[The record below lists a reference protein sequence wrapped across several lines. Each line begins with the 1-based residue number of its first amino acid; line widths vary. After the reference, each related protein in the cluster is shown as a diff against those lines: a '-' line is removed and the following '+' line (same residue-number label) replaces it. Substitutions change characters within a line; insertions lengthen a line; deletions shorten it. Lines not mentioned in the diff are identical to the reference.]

1 MLLLFPDQLQN
12 THPIGGKASALRDLT
27 RTGFL
32 IPEWFV
38 VIAETPTDLDDTALL
53 AACAR
58 LSPDDTFAVRSS
70 APGEDSAGH
79 SFAGQFE
86 SHLFV
91 RASDVPA
98 RVRDVLASGQSER
111 VAAYRREHGL
121 PDAGLPRVLVQ
132 RMIDADE
139 AGVAFSADPVS
150 GLATLA
156 VVSAV
161 SGVGERLV
169 SGDADGETLHLDR
182 SGHVLSRKSPDG
194 PVLNNDEAARVA
206 DLARRAEAHYGL
218 PQDIEWALDNGI
230 LYLLQSRPITT
241 LRGPLRIWDNSNI
254 AESYGGITLPLTE
267 SFAHR
272 IYAGVYR
279 QFCRILR
286 VPESRIA
293 AHEDVFNNMLRSVRG
308 RIYYDLVSWYRVLAL
323 LPGFKFN
330 RAFME
335 QMMGVKEAFPAD
347 LTATIAAE
355 ASGGRARDFLALV
368 ASLFGLVRQLR
379 GLEKQK
385 RAFYKRLDI
394 TLAAPEIL
402 LEKQTLPQLAAHY
415 RALEDG
421 LLTRWDA
428 PLVNDFFA
436 MIFFGVLRKLT
447 VKWLGEPEDG
457 ALHNGLV
464 AGGDDIISLEPARRI
479 VALAALARSH
489 PDLVAALSGENFDP
503 SAWPDFQREWNAY
516 LAKFG
521 DRCLEELKLESP
533 TLLDD
538 DRSLRASV
546 AALASHPP
554 RDTPPDTTRADAE
567 REAASRPLGFLKR
580 RLFHYVLR
588 QARDRVRDR
597 ENLRFERTRLFG
609 RVRRIMVEIG
619 RRLRADARLDSPAD
633 VFYLEL
639 SEALASGGNANDF
652 RPLVAER
659 KARYAAFEATPAP
672 PDRIETRT
680 VDANSL
686 VFPDFNAAPSAG
698 SGDERRGT
706 GCCAG
711 IVRGPARVVLDPR
724 GAIIAPGEILVARQT
739 DPGWVMLFPSATG
752 LVVERGSLLSHS
764 AIVSREL
771 GLPSVVGLAGLC
783 DWLQTGDLV
792 ELNGATGEVRK
803 LPNES

>member
-1 MLLLFPDQLQN
+1 MKLLFPDQLLK
-12 THPIGGKASALRDLT
+12 THAIGGKASALRDLT
-27 RTGFL
+27 RAGFL

-38 VIAETPTDLDDTALL
+38 VIVEKDDGLDDDALL
-53 AACAR
+53 DACAR
-58 LSPDDTFAVRSS
+58 LSPEATFAVRSS
-70 APGEDSAGH
+70 APGEDSTGH

-91 RASDVPA
+91 AAADVPSRA
-98 RVRDVLASGQSER
+98 RDVLASGQSDR
-111 VAAYRREHGL
+111 VAAYRREHNL
-121 PDAGLPRVLVQ
+121 PDAGPPRIIVQ

-161 SGVGERLV
+161 TGVGERLV
-169 SGDADGETLHLDR
+169 SGEVDGETLHLDR
-182 SGHVLSRKSPDG
+182 AGRVLCRHSPDTE
-194 PVLNNDEAARVA
+194 VLTDGEAAQIA

-218 PQDIEWALDNGI
+218 PQDIEWALNDGV

-286 VPESRIA
+286 VPEARVTG
-293 AHEDVFNNMLRSVRG
+293 HDEVFEHMLRSVRG
-308 RIYYDLVSWYRVLAL
+308 RVYYDLVNWYRVLAM

-335 QMMGVKEAFPAD
+335 QMMGVKEALPAH
-347 LTATIAAE
+347 LTETIAAE
-355 ASGGRARDFLALV
+355 ASGGKTRDFLSLV
-368 ASLFGLVRQLR
+368 ASMFGLVRQLR

-385 RAFYKRLDI
+385 RAFYDRLD
-394 TLAAPEIL
+394 LAL
-402 LEKQTLPQLAAHY
+402 VLPDPPLGKRTISQLADHY
-415 RALEDG
+415 RDLEER

-447 VKWLGEPEDG
+447 CKWLGEAEDG

-479 VALAALARSH
+479 VAMAALARPH
-489 PDLVAALSGENFDP
+489 PDLIAALDADTFDP
-503 SAWPDFQREWNAY
+503 APWPEFRESWEAY
-516 LAKFG
+516 LEKFG

-533 TLLDD
+533 TLRDD
-538 DRSLRASV
+538 DRSLRSSV
-546 AALASHPP
+546 AALASRPL
-554 RDTPPDTTRADAE
+554 RASPPDTTRTDAE
-567 REAASRPLGFLKR
+567 KQLAAIPLGPVKR
-580 RLFHYVLR
+580 RLFSFVLR
-588 QARDRVRDR
+588 QARDRIRDR

-619 RRLRADARLDSPAD
+619 KHLHAEGRLDDPGD
-633 VFYLEL
+633 IFYLEL
-639 SEALASGGNANDF
+639 PEALASGDSAGAF
-652 RPLVAER
+652 RPIVAAR
-659 KARYAAFEATPAP
+659 KARYAEFEATPAP
-672 PDRIETRT
+672 PDRIESRT
-680 VDANSL
+680 SDPAAL
-686 VFPDFNAAPSAG
+686 IFPDFNAAPSGATG
-698 SGDERRGT
+698 EERRGI

-711 IVRGPARVVLDPR
+711 LVRGLARVVLDPR
-724 GAIIAPGEILVARQT
+724 GATIGPGEILVARQT
-739 DPGWVMLFPSATG
+739 DPGWVMLFPSAAG
-752 LVVERGSLLSHS
+752 LLVERGSLLSHS

-771 GLPSVVGLAGLC
+771 GLPSVVGLTGLC
-783 DWLQTGDLV
+783 EWLKTGDLV
-792 ELNGATGEVRK
+792 ELNGATGEVRR
-803 LPNES
+803 LPS